1 MSNVDRRA
9 FLGTTAVGTSLGF
22 LSGLQPVSASAARID
37 SKLVTIDS
45 GIEPLVKWL
54 EETPR
59 EKLLEEAGSRIKK
72 GLSYQELLTA
82 LFLAGVRNVQ
92 PRPTVG
98 FKFHAVLMIN
108 SAHLA
113 SQAAADRERWLPI
126 LWAVDRFKD
135 GQAATKRESGWRM
148 KPVNELKL
156 PTASKAKA
164 EFVAAMENWDEEA
177 ADTAT
182 AAMARTAGV
191 NELFDLYAHFGCR
204 DFRDIGHKAIYVANA
219 FRTLQAIGWQHAEP
233 ILRSLTYA
241 LLQHEGDN
249 PAKRQA
255 EQDRPGR
262 HAIEKLKSHSG
273 NWRDG
278 IVKPEVTRD
287 LLDQLRT
294 AKSTDM
300 ADRVLGM
307 MNGQTSVRSAWDA
320 LFLGG
325 AELLMRQPGIVSLHS
340 LTSLNALHY
349 AFQTVS
355 DEQSRKLLLLQ
366 AAAFVPLFREAMAS
380 RNPKMTDD
388 KIDKQLGEV
397 PNDPVVPKLEDVFA
411 TLSKDKQAA
420 SQGAFLFL
428 KSYPDASRD
437 LIDHARRLIF
447 LKGTDSHDYK
457 FSAAVMEDYS
467 HLSPGV
473 RDQFLAAS
481 VYWLKGSGAGDSAL
495 AKRIQSALV

>member
-9 FLGTTAVGTSLGF
+9 FLGTTAFGTSLGF
-22 LSGLQPVSASAARID
+22 LSGLQPVSAAEARID

-59 EKLLEEAGSRIKK
+59 EKLLEEAGTRIKT

-82 LFLAGVRNVQ
+82 LFLAGVCNVQ

-135 GQAATKRESGWRM
+135 GQAATKKESGWRM

-156 PTASKAKA
+156 PAASKARR
-164 EFVAAMENWDEEA
+164 EFIAAMENWDEEA

-182 AAMARTAGV
+182 AAMARTAGA

-255 EQDRPGR
+255 EADRPGR
-262 HAIEKLKSHSG
+262 LALEKLKSHSG

-300 ADRVLGM
+300 ADRVLAI

-349 AFQTVS
+349 AFQTAS
-355 DEQSRKLLLLQ
+355 DEQTRKLLLLQ

-380 RNPKMTDD
+380 RNPKMTED
-388 KIDKQLGEV
+388 KIDRVLVEV
-397 PNDPVVPKLEDVFA
+397 PNDPLVPKLDDLFA
-411 TLSKDKQAA
+411 TLTKDKRAA

-481 VYWLKGSGAGDSAL
+481 LHWLKGSGAADSAL
-495 AKRIQSALV
+495 AKRITSALS